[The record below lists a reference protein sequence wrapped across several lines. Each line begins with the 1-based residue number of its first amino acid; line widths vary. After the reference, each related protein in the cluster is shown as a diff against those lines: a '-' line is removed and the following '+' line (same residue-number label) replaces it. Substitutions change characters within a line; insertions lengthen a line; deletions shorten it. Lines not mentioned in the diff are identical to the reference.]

1 MGDWH
6 TGRADW
12 LSIPEAL
19 ERILA
24 SVRPTEAEPVPLVD
38 AFGRVLAEPAVSP
51 IDHPPWDNSG
61 MDGFAV
67 RAEDIAGAT
76 REAPARLTVVDD
88 IPAGGFP
95 SRPIGPGEAAKIMT
109 GAPVPEGADSVVRV
123 EHTNAWAPAEAPGDD
138 ASRAAGAAHATVA
151 PEARNADS
159 IAGAPGPATGAVGTT
174 ILVFSDSDAR
184 RNVRRRG
191 EDVRAGAVVVDAGR
205 VLGPAEIGVLA
216 ATGHATVM
224 VHRRPRIAILAN
236 GDELVDLDRFEEV
249 VAGRK
254 IVNSNTYALAAAV
267 TAAGGEPIPLGIAP
281 DDPEEIRARLV
292 LGRDADAVLTTAG
305 ASVGQHDLVKDALL
319 ELGFELDFWR
329 VRMRP
334 GSPFSFGRLGGV
346 PVFGIAGNP
355 VSVLVTFEVLV
366 RPAIRRMLG
375 RRDVHACTIRVRA
388 AERIPGAGR
397 LTHFPRVRLE
407 PDGDGGY
414 TARLTGSQGSG
425 ILSSVA
431 AADALL
437 VVPAGVEAIEPGQ
450 EADAIPLFRNDPA
463 AQDFGFVAD
472 AS

>member
-123 EHTNAWAPAEAPGDD
+123 EHTDAWVPADGGEAGDAAPAPRDV
-138 ASRAAGAAHATVA
+138 AS
-151 PEARNADS
+151 E
-159 IAGAPGPATGAVGTT
+159 ATGAVGTT
-174 ILVFSDSDAR
+174 IRIFSGSDAR
-184 RNVRRRG
+184 RNIRRRG
-191 EDVRAGAVVVDAGR
+191 EDLRANAVVLDSGR
-205 VLGPAEIGVLA
+205 VLGPGEIGILA
-216 ATGHATVM
+216 ATGHATVL

-375 RRDVHACTIRVRA
+375 RRDVHARTIRVRA

>member
-6 TGRADW
+6 TGHADW
-12 LSIPEAL
+12 LAVPDAL

-24 SVRPTEAEPVPLVD
+24 AVRPVAAEPVPLLD
-38 AFGRVLAEPAVSP
+38 AFGRVLAEPATSP
-51 IDHPPWDNSG
+51 IEHPPWDNSA

-76 REAPARLTVVDD
+76 RDAPARLTVVDD

-95 SRPIGPGEAAKIMT
+95 SRPIGPGEAARIMT
-109 GAPVPEGADSVVRV
+109 GAPAPEGADTVIRV
-123 EHTNAWAPAEAPGDD
+123 EHTDAWVPPDGRAEGDVAPSATRAAAPG
-138 ASRAAGAAHATVA
+138 S
-151 PEARNADS
+151 
-159 IAGAPGPATGAVGTT
+159 APGPSAGEVGST
-174 ILVFSDSDAR
+174 ILVFDDADAR
-184 RNVRRRG
+184 RNIRRRG
-191 EDVRAGAVVVDAGR
+191 EDLQSGAVVVDAGR
-205 VLGPAEIGVLA
+205 VLGPGEIGVLA
-216 ATGHATVM
+216 ATGHATVQ

-249 VAGRK
+249 AAGRK

-267 TAAGGEPIPLGIAP
+267 AAAGGEPVPLGIAA
-281 DDPEEIRARLV
+281 DDPDELRARLV
-292 LGRDADAVLTTAG
+292 LGRDADAILTTAG

-319 ELGFELDFWR
+319 VLGFELDFWR

-334 GSPFSFGRLGGV
+334 GSPFSFGRLDDV

-375 RRDVHACTIRVRA
+375 RREVHARTVRVRA

-397 LTHFPRVRLE
+397 LTHFPRVRLV
-407 PDGDGGY
+407 PDGEGGLV
-414 TARLTGSQGSG
+414 ARLTGSQGSG

-437 VVPAGVEAIEPGQ
+437 VVPAGVEAIEPGE
-450 EADAIPLFRNDPA
+450 EAAAIPLFRNDPA
-463 AQDFGFVAD
+463 AHDFGFA
-472 AS
+472 AESP

>member
-1 MGDWH
+1 VGDWH
-6 TGRADW
+6 TDRADW
-12 LSIPEAL
+12 LSVPEAL
-19 ERILA
+19 ERILVA
-24 SVRPTEAEPVPLVD
+24 VRPMPAEPVPLLD
-38 AFGRVLAEPAVSP
+38 AVGRVLAEPAVSP
-51 IDHPPWDNSG
+51 IDHPPWDNSA

-67 RAEDIAGAT
+67 RAADIAGAT
-76 REAPARLTVVDD
+76 RDAPVRLTVVDD

-109 GAPVPEGADSVVRV
+109 GAPVPEGADTVVRV
-123 EHTNAWAPAEAPGDD
+123 EHTDAW
-138 ASRAAGAAHATVA
+138 SAAGSGSA
-151 PEARNADS
+151 PEVRWADGAVREARDA
-159 IAGAPGPATGAVGTT
+159 APGAVGTT
-174 ILVFSDSDAR
+174 ILVFDDGDAG
-184 RNVRRRG
+184 RNIRRRG
-191 EDVRAGAVVVDAGR
+191 EDLRAGSVVQDAGR
-205 VLGPAEIGVLA
+205 VLGAGEIGVLA
-216 ATGHATVM
+216 ATGHATVQ

-267 TAAGGEPIPLGIAP
+267 TAAGAEPVPLGIAP
-281 DDPEEIRARLV
+281 DDLEQIRARLV
-292 LGRDADAVLTTAG
+292 LGRDADAILTTAG

-319 ELGFELDFWR
+319 ELGYELDFWR

-334 GSPFSFGRLGGV
+334 GSPFSFGRLGDV

-375 RRDVHACTIRVRA
+375 RRDVHARTIRVRA

-407 PDGDGGY
+407 PDGDGGFA
-414 TARLTGSQGSG
+414 ARLTGSQGSG

-437 VVPAGVEAIEPGQ
+437 VVPAGVEAIETG
-450 EADAIPLFRNDPA
+450 EDAAAIPLFRNDPA
-463 AQDFGFVAD
+463 AHDFGFAAD
-472 AS
+472 AP

>member
-38 AFGRVLAEPAVSP
+38 AFGRVLAEPALSP

-123 EHTNAWAPAEAPGDD
+123 EHTDAWVPADGGEAGDAAPAPRDV
-138 ASRAAGAAHATVA
+138 AS
-151 PEARNADS
+151 E
-159 IAGAPGPATGAVGTT
+159 ATGAVGTT
-174 ILVFSDSDAR
+174 IRIFSGSDAR
-184 RNVRRRG
+184 RNIRRRG
-191 EDVRAGAVVVDAGR
+191 EDLRANAVVLDSGR
-205 VLGPAEIGVLA
+205 VLGPGEIGILA
-216 ATGHATVM
+216 ATGHATVL

-375 RRDVHACTIRVRA
+375 RRDVHARTIRVRA

>member
-76 REAPARLTVVDD
+76 RETPARLTVVDD

-123 EHTNAWAPAEAPGDD
+123 EHTDAWVPADGGEAGDAAPAPRDV
-138 ASRAAGAAHATVA
+138 AS
-151 PEARNADS
+151 E
-159 IAGAPGPATGAVGTT
+159 ATGAVGTT
-174 ILVFSDSDAR
+174 IRIFSGSDAR
-184 RNVRRRG
+184 RNIRRRG
-191 EDVRAGAVVVDAGR
+191 EDLRANAVVLDSGR
-205 VLGPAEIGVLA
+205 VLGPGEIGILA
-216 ATGHATVM
+216 ATGHATVL

-355 VSVLVTFEVLV
+355 VSVIVTFEVLV
-366 RPAIRRMLG
+366 RPAIRRMVG
-375 RRDVHACTIRVRA
+375 RSDVHARTIRVRA
-388 AERIPGAGR
+388 AERIHGAGR

-407 PDGDGGY
+407 PDGEGGLV
-414 TARLTGSQGSG
+414 ARLTGAQGSG
-425 ILSSVA
+425 ILSSAA

-437 VVPAGVEAIEPGQ
+437 VVPAGVEAIEPGE
-450 EADAIPLFRNDPA
+450 EAAAIPLFRNDPA
-463 AQDFGFVAD
+463 AQDFGFTAD
-472 AS
+472 AP

>member
-123 EHTNAWAPAEAPGDD
+123 EHTDAWVPADGGEAGDAAPAPRDV
-138 ASRAAGAAHATVA
+138 AS
-151 PEARNADS
+151 E
-159 IAGAPGPATGAVGTT
+159 ATGAVGTT
-174 ILVFSDSDAR
+174 IRIFSGSDAR
-184 RNVRRRG
+184 RNIRRRG
-191 EDVRAGAVVVDAGR
+191 EDLRANAVVLDSGR
-205 VLGPAEIGVLA
+205 VLGPGEIGILA
-216 ATGHATVM
+216 ATGHATVL

-375 RRDVHACTIRVRA
+375 RRDVHARTIRVRA

-450 EADAIPLFRNDPA
+450 AADAIPLFRNDPA

>member
-6 TGRADW
+6 TGHADW

-24 SVRPTEAEPVPLVD
+24 AVRPTAAEPVPLVD
-38 AFGRVLAEPAVSP
+38 AFGRVLAEPALSP

-76 REAPARLTVVDD
+76 MEAPARLTVVDD

-123 EHTNAWAPAEAPGDD
+123 EHTDAWVPADGGEAGDAAPAPRDV
-138 ASRAAGAAHATVA
+138 AS
-151 PEARNADS
+151 E
-159 IAGAPGPATGAVGTT
+159 ATGAVGTT
-174 ILVFSDSDAR
+174 IRIFSGSDAR
-184 RNVRRRG
+184 RNIRRRG
-191 EDVRAGAVVVDAGR
+191 EDLRANAVVLDSGR
-205 VLGPAEIGVLA
+205 VLGPGEIGILA
-216 ATGHATVM
+216 ATGHATVL

>member
-1 MGDWH
+1 
-6 TGRADW
+6 
-12 LSIPEAL
+12 
-19 ERILA
+19 
-24 SVRPTEAEPVPLVD
+24 
-38 AFGRVLAEPAVSP
+38 VL
-51 IDHPPWDNSG
+51 
-61 MDGFAV
+61 
-67 RAEDIAGAT
+67 
-76 REAPARLTVVDD
+76 
-88 IPAGGFP
+88 
-95 SRPIGPGEAAKIMT
+95 GPGE
-109 GAPVPEGADSVVRV
+109 
-123 EHTNAWAPAEAPGDD
+123 
-138 ASRAAGAAHATVA
+138 
-151 PEARNADS
+151 
-159 IAGAPGPATGAVGTT
+159 
-174 ILVFSDSDAR
+174 
-184 RNVRRRG
+184 
-191 EDVRAGAVVVDAGR
+191 
-205 VLGPAEIGVLA
+205 IGLLA
-216 ATGHATVM
+216 ATGHATVL

-292 LGRDADAVLTTAG
+292 LGRDADAILTTAG

-319 ELGFELDFWR
+319 ELGFELGFWR

-334 GSPFSFGRLGGV
+334 GSPFSFGRLGDV

-375 RRDVHACTIRVRA
+375 RRDVHARAIRVRA
-388 AERIPGAGR
+388 AERIPGAGW

-414 TARLTGSQGSG
+414 TARLTGSQGSA

-437 VVPAGVEAIEPGQ
+437 VVPAGVPAIEPGQ

>member
-123 EHTNAWAPAEAPGDD
+123 EHTDAWVPADGGEAGDAAPAPRDV
-138 ASRAAGAAHATVA
+138 AS
-151 PEARNADS
+151 E
-159 IAGAPGPATGAVGTT
+159 ATGAVGTT
-174 ILVFSDSDAR
+174 IRIFSGSDAR
-184 RNVRRRG
+184 RNIRRRG
-191 EDVRAGAVVVDAGR
+191 EDLRANAVVLDSGR
-205 VLGPAEIGVLA
+205 VLGPGEIGILA
-216 ATGHATVM
+216 ATGHATVL

-267 TAAGGEPIPLGIAP
+267 AAAGGEPIPLGIAP

>member
-38 AFGRVLAEPAVSP
+38 AFGRVLAEPALSP

-123 EHTNAWAPAEAPGDD
+123 EHTDAWVPADGGEAGDAAPAPRDV
-138 ASRAAGAAHATVA
+138 AS
-151 PEARNADS
+151 E
-159 IAGAPGPATGAVGTT
+159 ATGAVGTT
-174 ILVFSDSDAR
+174 IRIFSGSDAR
-184 RNVRRRG
+184 RNIRRRG
-191 EDVRAGAVVVDAGR
+191 EDLRANAVVLDSGR
-205 VLGPAEIGVLA
+205 VLGPGEIGILA
-216 ATGHATVM
+216 ATGHATVL